1 MLKLITGNP
10 ALFLLIWFLIYAGLL
25 FGLSVVL
32 ERRRRYRLS
41 NTPAKQKDHVFPL
54 ELPHQM
60 SGRREWPRREGNP
73 TAVLVSQPGGPEWVP
88 GAWVVNRSR
97 GGLRLRCP
105 RPFNTG
111 QVLRVLSSYAPNKV
125 LWADVQVRNC
135 RQGRDGFE
143 LGCQFVYAHP
153 LNVVLLFG

>member
-10 ALFLLIWFLIYAGLL
+10 ALFLSIWLLIYAGLL
-25 FGLSVVL
+25 FALSVIL
-32 ERRRRYRLS
+32 ERRRRYQLHQGR
-41 NTPAKQKDHVFPL
+41 PKKGDHVFPL
-54 ELPHQM
+54 ELSPHV

-73 TAVLVSQPGGPEWVP
+73 TAVLVSQPGGPEWLP
-88 GAWVVNRSR
+88 GTWVVNRSQ

-105 RPFNTG
+105 RPFAAG
-111 QVLRVLSSYAPNKV
+111 QVLRVLSSHAPNKV
-125 LWADVQVRNC
+125 LWADVEVRNC
-135 RQGRDGFE
+135 RQGREGFE

>member
-10 ALFLLIWFLIYAGLL
+10 ALFLSIWLLIYAGLL
-25 FGLSVVL
+25 FALSVIL
-32 ERRRRYRLS
+32 ERRRRYQLHQGR
-41 NTPAKQKDHVFPL
+41 PKKGDHVFPL
-54 ELPHQM
+54 ELSPRM

-73 TAVLVSQPGGPEWVP
+73 TAVLVSQPGGPEWLP
-88 GAWVVNRSR
+88 GTWVVNRSQ

-105 RPFNTG
+105 RPFAAG
-111 QVLRVLSSYAPNKV
+111 QVLRVLSSHAPNKV
-125 LWADVQVRNC
+125 LWADVEVRNC